1 MPTAMIVDDN
11 ATLAF
16 FTARNLEKGIH
27 GLEVIMA
34 ASCEEARAAAKKYVP
49 SVLIADI
56 ELTDGNGV
64 DLVGEMRGRYPHMLA
79 ILISGDP
86 PVQAVTDELFGFLLK
101 PYEAE
106 ELVDLVQKALAGATS
121 SERQS
126 VLPEPEPEP
135 EPEHCNGYD
144 RHKLR
149 NHLGELVAGLRAF
162 GQELRDC
169 SADSEAV
176 RRTVDEYLD
185 QLCSTAMKVSTD
197 LPKCPA
203 TRTHRALKD

>member
-1 MPTAMIVDDN
+1 MIVDDN
-11 ATLAF
+11 ATLAY

-27 GLEVIMA
+27 GLEVITA
-34 ASCEEARAAAKKYVP
+34 ASCQEARAAAKKHVP

-56 ELTDGNGV
+56 KLTDGNGI
-64 DLVGEMRGRYPHMLA
+64 DLVNEMLDRFPAMLA

-86 PVQAVTDELFGFLLK
+86 PVKSVRDDLFGFLLK

-106 ELVDLVQKALAGATS
+106 ELVNLVKMALARS
-121 SERQS
+121 R
-126 VLPEPEPEP
+126 PPKREPEPP

-149 NHLGELVAGLRAF
+149 NRLGELVVGLRAF
-162 GQELRDC
+162 GQELRDR
-169 SADSEAV
+169 SGDSEAV

-185 QLCSTAMKVSTD
+185 QLCSTAMEVSRE
-197 LPKCPA
+197 LPRCPA
-203 TRTHRALKD
+203 KREQRSLKD

>member
-11 ATLAF
+11 ATLVY

-27 GLEVIMA
+27 GLEVITA
-34 ASCEEARAAAKKYVP
+34 ASCEEARTVAKKRTP

-56 ELTDGNGV
+56 KLTDGNGI
-64 DLVGEMRGRYPHMLA
+64 DLVNEMLDQYPDMPA

-86 PVQAVTDELFGFLLK
+86 PAKALRVDLFGFLLK

-106 ELVDLVQKALAGATS
+106 ELVDLVKTALAGKTAPA
-121 SERQS
+121 R
-126 VLPEPEPEP
+126 VPEPPAPEY
-135 EPEHCNGYD
+135 CNGYD

-149 NHLGELVAGLRAF
+149 NRLGELVAGLRAF

-169 SADSEAV
+169 STDPEAV

-185 QLCSTAMKVSTD
+185 QLCSTAMEVSKE
-197 LPKCPA
+197 LPQCPA
-203 TRTHRALKD
+203 KREQRARDD